1 MERKR
6 IYILVK
12 TYPTISEKYSELVC
26 TAGVLEDGSW
36 IRLYPIPFRLLNDD
50 QKYPKYTWIEVNVE
64 RNIKDFRPESYRP
77 DISTLSVETKQ
88 SRVDWDERRRIV
100 FKNKQVYTNLQALIT
115 EAKSPAHISLAVFK
129 PTEILDFAIEP
140 DDRDWDPKKLA
151 SLHMQSKQMNLF
163 KTIEE
168 IEEEFRVVQ
177 KIPYKF
183 SYIFKDDSGKK
194 SKMMIEDWEI
204 GMLYL
209 NCLKRANNNE
219 AVAISKVKEKYFNFF
234 LKRDLYFFLGTTK
247 KFHNVSRNPFIII
260 GVFYPPFSQC
270 NQQISL
276 FDFT

>member
-1 MERKR
+1 M
-6 IYILVK
+6 
-12 TYPTISEKYSELVC
+12 
-26 TAGVLEDGSW
+26 
-36 IRLYPIPFRLLNDD
+36 
-50 QKYPKYTWIEVNVE
+50 
-64 RNIKDFRPESYRP
+64 
-77 DISTLSVETKQ
+77 
-88 SRVDWDERRRIV
+88 
-100 FKNKQVYTNLQALIT
+100 QALIT

-177 KIPYKF
+177 KISYKF

-234 LKRDLYFFLGTTK
+234 
-247 KFHNVSRNPFIII
+247 
-260 GVFYPPFSQC
+260 
-270 NQQISL
+270 
-276 FDFT
+276 